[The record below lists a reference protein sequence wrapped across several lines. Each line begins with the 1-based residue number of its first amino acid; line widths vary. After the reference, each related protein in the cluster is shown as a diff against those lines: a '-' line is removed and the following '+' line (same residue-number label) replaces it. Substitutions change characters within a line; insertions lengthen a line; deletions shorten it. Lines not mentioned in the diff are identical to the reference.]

1 VSIVT
6 IVYKSGVTVQMKTD
20 DFHVKKTDGE
30 ITEIRWTGT
39 PKPRPLY
46 IGVDDIAAIYEGKV

>member
-1 VSIVT
+1 
-6 IVYKSGVTVQMKTD
+6 MKTD